1 MINYY
6 EIQSGLKQVSSSK
19 LISSF
24 EVLLPANKS
33 ISYLTT
39 DNSGN
44 QLSIIRYYLVNDD
57 SDEDIFPASHTLGW
71 DGEYHKVVIEINS
84 DEETTGGNV
93 ARKID
98 IAE

>member
-6 EIQSGLKQVSSSK
+6 EIKSSLKQVSNSK

-24 EVLLPANKS
+24 EVLLPADKS

-44 QLSIIRYYLVNDD
+44 QLSIIRYYLVNDN
-57 SDEDIFPASHTLGW
+57 SSEDVFPASHTLSW
-71 DGEYHKVVIEINS
+71 DGELHKVVIEINS
-84 DEETTGGNV
+84 DDQTTGGDI
-93 ARKID
+93 ARKTD
-98 IAE
+98 IAD